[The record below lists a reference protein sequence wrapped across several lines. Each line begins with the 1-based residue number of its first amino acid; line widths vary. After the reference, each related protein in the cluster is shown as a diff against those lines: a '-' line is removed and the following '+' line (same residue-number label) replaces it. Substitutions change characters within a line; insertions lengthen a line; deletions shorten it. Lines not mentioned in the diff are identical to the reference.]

1 MSKET
6 TVNLTSQIVT
16 TTFKT
21 KCNLVDT
28 ELNILFDF
36 SNLTQEEV
44 YELALRSA
52 VIDFQRLIRPLT
64 SGEARKTYNNSTVTV
79 GEKRK
84 KVVSLSTR
92 AFNKFNKGEE
102 LTLDEAKALR
112 EAYEKFIGITK
123 I

>member
-6 TVNLTSQIVT
+6 TVDLTSQIVT

-28 ELNILFDF
+28 ELNISFDF

-52 VIDFQRLIRPLT
+52 IIDFQRLIRPLT
-64 SGEARKTYNNSTVTV
+64 SGEAVEKYNNSTVTV

-112 EAYEKFIGITK
+112 EAYEKFVGVTK

>member
-6 TVNLTSQIVT
+6 TVDLTSQIVT

-28 ELNILFDF
+28 ELNISFDF

-52 VIDFQRLIRPLT
+52 IIDFQRLIRPLT
-64 SGEARKTYNNSTVTV
+64 SSEAVEKYNNSTVTV

-84 KVVSLSTR
+84 KVGSLSTR

-112 EAYEKFIGITK
+112 EAYEKFVGVTK

>member
-112 EAYEKFIGITK
+112 EAYEKFTGITK

>member
-6 TVNLTSQIVT
+6 TVDLTSQIVT

-21 KCNLVDT
+21 KCNGVDT
-28 ELNILFDF
+28 ELNILFNF
-36 SNLTQEEV
+36 SNLTQEQV

-64 SGEARKTYNNSTVTV
+64 SGEAVEKYNNSTVTV

-84 KVVSLSTR
+84 KVVSLSTK
-92 AFNKFNKGEE
+92 AFAKFNKGEE
-102 LTLDEAKALR
+102 LTLEEAKALR
-112 EAYEKFIGITK
+112 EAYEKFTGITNS
-123 I
+123 